1 MTDLVVVAVSAVSRD
16 LVRRAMGLSSE
27 GGRMRPCDAMDGGGV
42 DDVGS
47 TLGSVTVVVDC
58 GCIGFTLGDGARIGA
73 AGTPVVDSGV
83 GGVDTLGD
91 CTSGGCCSVEKMARR
106 LSIARSWSSVFV
118 GVRSACM
125 AVVRARRQWMMRSSV
140 VNDGRVRV

>member
-1 MTDLVVVAVSAVSRD
+1 MAVSAVFRD

-42 DDVGS
+42 DDVGG

-58 GCIGFTLGDGARIGA
+58 GSIGITLGGV